1 MRRPEFGPL
10 VTSVHPQKSQ
20 GFTTAGIQVVMG
32 DGSVRFYSSSV
43 TDETW
48 VTIETPDYGDIKMPD

>member
-1 MRRPEFGPL
+1 MRKPEWAPL

-20 GFTTAGIQVVMG
+20 SFVPAGIHVAMG
-32 DGSVRFYSSSV
+32 DGSVRFISSSA

-48 VTIETPDYGDIKMPD
+48 VSIETPDYGETVRPD

>member
-20 GFTTAGIQVVMG
+20 GFTPQGIQIAMG
-32 DGSVRFYSSSV
+32 DGSVRYVNSSC

-48 VTIETPDYGDIKMPD
+48 VTLETPDYGDLKQPD